1 MIALLIAGG
10 VSMGVSLVGTR
21 ALVPWL
27 RARGVGQPIR
37 LDGPEGHLT
46 KAGTPTMGGVVIV
59 VGAVA
64 GYLVSHLRGETIV
77 TRSGI
82 VLVCAIT
89 AASAVGL
96 IDDWI
101 KVSRERNLGLN
112 KSAKIIGL
120 LGVAGRAGLQDR
132 GFHFN
137 GAGMVDT
144 QSFQARFAAQ
154 HRCRPAVGD
163 GRAHGQGQGIG
174 DGRGGQHLVHRK
186 GHAVLRLG
194 IML

>member
-1 MIALLIAGG
+1 MIALLIAAG
-10 VSMGVSLVGTR
+10 VAMGVSLVGTR
-21 ALVPWL
+21 VLVPWL

-46 KAGTPTMGGVVIV
+46 KAGTPTMEGVAIV
-59 VGAVA
+59 AGAVA
-64 GYLVSHLRGETIV
+64 GYLVSHLRPETIV

-82 VLVCAIT
+82 VLLMAIV

-120 LGVAGRAGLQDR
+120 L
-132 GFHFN
+132 
-137 GAGMVDT
+137 
-144 QSFQARFAAQ
+144 
-154 HRCRPAVGD
+154 
-163 GRAHGQGQGIG
+163 
-174 DGRGGQHLVHRK
+174 
-186 GHAVLRLG
+186 
-194 IML
+194 